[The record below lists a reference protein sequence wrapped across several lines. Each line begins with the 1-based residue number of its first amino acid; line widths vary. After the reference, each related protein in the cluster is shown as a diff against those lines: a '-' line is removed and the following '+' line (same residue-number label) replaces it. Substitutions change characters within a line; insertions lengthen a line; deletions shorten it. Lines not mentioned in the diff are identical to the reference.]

1 MKRIEVDFN
10 TLNSAPVDI
19 VKLGVVGINDDE
31 LPPLEEG
38 ERVIL
43 YDDEFEVEA
52 TIIYDAPAHYWMA
65 QPHFATWKSVAP
77 HTEVSSDFSS
87 HRSVGS

>member
-10 TLNSAPVDI
+10 SLNSIPIDI

-31 LPPLEEG
+31 LPPLKEG
-38 ERVIL
+38 ERVVL

-52 TIIYDAPAHYWMA
+52 TILYDAPTQYWMA
-65 QPHFATWKSVAP
+65 QPHFATWK
-77 HTEVSSDFSS
+77 VSS
-87 HRSVGS
+87 HQSVSR

>member
-10 TLNSAPVDI
+10 SLNSTPIDI

-31 LPPLEEG
+31 LPPLKEG

-52 TIIYDAPAHYWMA
+52 TIIYDVPAYYWMA
-65 QPHFATWKSVAP
+65 QPYFATWKNVAP
-77 HTEVSSDFSS
+77 HTEGSSEFSS